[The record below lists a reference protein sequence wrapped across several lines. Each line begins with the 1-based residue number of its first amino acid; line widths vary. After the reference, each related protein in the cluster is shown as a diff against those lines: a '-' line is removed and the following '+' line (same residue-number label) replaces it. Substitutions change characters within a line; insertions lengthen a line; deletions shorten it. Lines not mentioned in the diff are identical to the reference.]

1 MATRRLELRISGV
14 VQGVCFRAY
23 TQDEATRLGVRG
35 WVANRADGSVEL
47 VAEGEEEQLA
57 ELAAWC
63 EHGPPSARVF
73 TVDRRWSEAT
83 GEFLRFVVARN
94 RY

>member
-1 MATRRLELRISGV
+1 MATRRLQLRISGV

-23 TQDEATRLGVRG
+23 TVEEAARLGVNG
-35 WVANRADGSVEL
+35 WVANSADGSVEL
-47 VAEGEEEQLA
+47 VAEGEEARLA
-57 ELAAWC
+57 ELASWC

-83 GEFLRFVVARN
+83 GEFLRFVIARD